1 MKARPLTFTGGQLVL
16 ADKVVPGN
24 LRCDGDRIVALG
36 ADVMPQDGDEVVDA
50 KGMLIAPGLVD
61 LGVFAV
67 DKPAFHFGGITRAAL
82 MPDQSPV
89 LDHPARVRFAA
100 QSGKPDMW
108 VHPLA
113 AATRGL
119 EGTELAELALMR
131 DAGARAVATGR
142 QWIGDSGV
150 MLRLLRYCA
159 MLDLVVVS
167 HAEDAGITGSA
178 VATAGEMATR
188 LGLPSAPAEAEA
200 LAVARDIALAEM
212 AGARL
217 HFRQVTTRAALDLVR
232 AAKQRGVRVTA
243 GVTPAH
249 FMLSDLELADFHTFC
264 RLSPPLRNDAD
275 RLAVV
280 EAIADGT
287 IDVISSGHD
296 PRGPEDKRLPFAD
309 AEPGMAG
316 AETLLPLTLT
326 LVRDGRIDMV
336 RAFALLAANPAAL
349 LGVNAGKL
357 AVGAEADIAL
367 VDPNRPWIVNSDK
380 MAASAGNT
388 PFDRRPVEGR
398 VMALFKGAV
407 RVD

>member
-24 LRCDGDRIVALG
+24 LRCDADRIVALG
-36 ADVMPQDGDEVVDA
+36 ADVTPQNGDEVVDA

-82 MPDQSPV
+82 MPDQGPV

-150 MLRLLRYCA
+150 MMRLLRYCA
-159 MLDLVVVS
+159 MLDLVVIA

-326 LVRDGRIDMV
+326 LVRDGRIDMA

-349 LGVNAGKL
+349 LGVDAGTL

-398 VMALFKGAV
+398 VVALFKGAV